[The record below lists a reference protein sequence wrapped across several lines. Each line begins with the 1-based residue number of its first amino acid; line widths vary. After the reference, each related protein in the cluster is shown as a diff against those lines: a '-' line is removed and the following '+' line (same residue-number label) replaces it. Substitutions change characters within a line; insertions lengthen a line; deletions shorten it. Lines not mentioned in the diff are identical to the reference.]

1 MKTPR
6 NYFGKDKKTDIIY
19 GMRKFRSIFAFI
31 FILLLSPGFGSPK
44 IAEAA
49 SYTFTQTNWS
59 GSADTPGNP
68 TILLN
73 GVNNTGATSFG
84 TSSSNITRSATAV
97 TTQFAT
103 GSITQTDDTTGA
115 TGFNYT
121 GKTFTSTTISGAG
134 SAAKITLGTL
144 LYPDADMILGD
155 NTGNLAYDRNVSG
168 ILTFVSNL
176 ADVGSRS
183 NPTLVDIENDG
194 DLDVIYTLSAGTIGV
209 FENQGTASSPN
220 FVSVSAVTKL
230 GTTAGNYQGT
240 TISNGIA
247 TGDVNHDGLF
257 DIVIGAGTGRL
268 DLLLNVGTLSSP
280 SFSLTTGWLNNF
292 DFLSTIDPAL
302 ADVNRDGWDDL
313 VLGDSTGVI
322 DVYYNTKNTTT
333 VHTLFSTTASISNW
347 LVDIGTDASPAFGDL
362 NGDGD
367 PLDVAV
373 GGDGTNINLY
383 LHATP
388 THTWSLWKSQN
399 FSSTAEQALAFG
411 DLDNDRNYYGSG
423 SYTSGVLD
431 TAQASIFSTVSFVS
445 STPTGTQLSVQLRA
459 GNAATV
465 DGTWT
470 GWQAL
475 SGSGAAVPTALN
487 SVTHRYVQYQVVA
500 TTTNALVTPSLDSIT
515 INYGW
520 QRSDYLVS
528 NIFDA
533 SSTYNFLTS
542 LTWNESS
549 SSNNLVG
556 VSLRSSSTSAWFN
569 SAATSTGWYDFTS
582 STAGRTLTTSTL
594 GGTTT
599 SISIAA
605 ISQLRTG
612 NDDRFFQYK
621 FSFTTNGTSTPRIS
635 YMQVGFAVN
644 AAPGVSIASAYQST
658 STDSTWG
665 KVYATYTVTDA
676 DTPAP
681 RVTSTLQYSTGTAW
695 STFLTMSNTVP
706 YTSTTVWLATTT
718 VPNTYASAMQIRV
731 TANDGEPVNATTT
744 ATSSAFEFDSKRPT
758 ISTFQ
763 LNSRTDQLTI
773 SSSDNTTTSMHFY
786 DTATDTGWI
795 TSTTSRAWTPVLSS
809 DNTELVNLQV
819 RDYYGNIS
827 TSSAKAPAAP
837 AAITVTDTSTGG
849 TWSERIDWTAYTTAT
864 SGVAFSKYQV
874 YRATSSGGTYSQIG
888 VDIVDSAINYYVDS
902 GLSAT
907 TTYYYKVAVIDSDG
921 DASNFSSVVYDQPDA
936 GTSIQFSA
944 ASATGGEGTGVVTV
958 PITLSGVSMSAVTV
972 NYAAATASS
981 TATGGGV
988 DYTFTNGTATIAAG
1002 ATSTSVALT
1011 IVNDAIYEGDETVVL
1026 ALTSPSSATL
1036 GINTSYTYTIT
1047 DSSSPPA
1054 VTFSTSSSNINEG
1067 SSGTFSVRLSAASGV
1082 TTTVPFTLSGTA
1094 VSPTNYSITA
1104 SPIVISPGATSSII
1118 TITTVDNNTYTGNKT
1133 VIVTMGTPTN
1143 ANAGSPAVHTA
1154 TIIEATQTPVLS
1166 IGNASQNEGNSGT
1179 STMSFT
1185 VSLTDASAQTITV
1198 DYTTADGTAT
1208 AGSDY
1213 TSATGTLTFTPGQT
1227 SKTIFITILGDTIYE
1242 GNETFTV
1249 TLSNASPTSTPISTA
1264 IGTGSILTDDTVSTI
1279 QFSGAN
1285 ISNSETVTSYSIPI
1299 SISPASGGTVTIN
1312 FATSGTAV
1320 AVTDYTVSIIS
1331 PISISAGATTS
1342 SIDGSVVN
1350 DSVYSG
1356 NRTLTFTLSSPSSNA
1371 QLGASTTLSYTIQDD
1386 ETMSQATIANAS
1398 TTEGD
1403 SGTSLL
1409 TFTVTLSG
1417 GSRSTTTVAYATANG
1432 TATAGSDY
1440 TANSGTLTFSP
1451 GQTSKSINVTIIGD
1465 INYESDE
1472 TFAVTL
1478 SSPSGITI
1486 AQGTATGTIANDDS
1500 QPSLAINDV
1509 SATEGQSGTSQ
1520 MQFTVTLSGTTS
1532 GTTTVAYTTVDGT
1545 ATAGNDYT
1553 ANSGT
1558 LTFSAGQTSKTID
1571 VTITGDTTYEVSETF
1586 NVVLSN
1592 PSGAVLGDDTGV
1604 GTITNDDT
1612 APTVQFSAQSSSGRE
1627 SSTTVSVVVSL
1638 SAPSSQNITV
1648 SFAATGGTAT
1658 ITDDYSLASSSI
1670 TIPAGSSQ
1678 GTFTLTVVNDETQES
1693 DETIILTLSS
1703 PVNATLGSVQTYTY
1717 TIVND
1722 DVISGVAIS
1731 SVYSTIATV
1740 TWTTTLAG
1748 TTVVQYG
1755 LSIDN
1760 LNLTKSYNDSVTTHT
1775 AYLANLSPGT
1785 TYYLKVI
1792 SVDTTGAT
1800 NTDDN
1805 HGAGYTFTTNN
1816 GAVITA
1822 VGSANVR
1829 DVTADITWT
1838 TSKAA
1843 NAGVF
1848 YSTTSSLANSTE
1860 VSTSTIPQENYTQT
1874 IHLTGLTPQT
1884 TYFYKV
1890 RSTDTDG
1897 NVAEEWNSGTYYSFT
1912 TTADQTPPVISNI
1925 LTPVR
1930 TLDSIVVTWQT
1941 NEGATGIV
1949 NFGTST
1955 GSYPS
1960 SSVLDSSLSTTHSAV
1975 LLNLTGNI
1983 TYYYTITSAD
1993 TLGNSTTTA
2002 EQTADTTVASTI
2014 EYIHT
2019 GSGGVSAEVYSLL
2032 QDELNKLKDQ
2042 YDRVAGLDDTTPP
2055 VIESVRA
2062 EDVKAF
2068 TAAVK
2073 WKTNETA
2080 TSFLE
2085 YGETTSYGLT
2095 AGSPELVTD
2104 HSFALKS
2111 LKLGTTYHFR
2121 AISADKA
2128 GNRAT
2133 SDDYTFTT
2141 QFAAEAAEDLVRTG
2155 DIEQFQD
2162 KLEKIIESMTP
2173 SLLPPIILEV
2183 KVASTTETS
2192 AVVTWKTNIDSTSIV
2207 ALAEGEKYKADTTNP
2222 YTSEFVKTGEKAKLH
2237 TVELQ
2242 DLKVGATYH
2251 FQVKSQNVLGVF
2263 GKGKDM
2269 TFTTKFGKPDLVVS
2283 DVGQVQANIKWTTDR
2298 KTTSYAEYKEVKTGK
2313 TMRAGDDILTGV
2325 HILRLG
2331 NLAQDTTYEVRG
2343 YGTDERGNS
2352 LETVTRRFRTLIDTK
2367 PPAVSGVKIE
2377 NAIMPNR
2384 TDRLQTI
2391 VFWKTDEPATSQI
2404 FYQEGTGQG
2413 GSLSQQS
2420 VLDTDLVTDH
2430 AVILTTFK
2438 PSTVYRVQVSSKD
2451 ASANVGVSKIQSILT
2466 PQKGE
2471 SIIDIISRNFEQSFQ
2486 WLKQLR

>member
-1 MKTPR
+1 
-6 NYFGKDKKTDIIY
+6 
-19 GMRKFRSIFAFI
+19 MRKFRSVFAFI

-49 SYTFTQTNWS
+49 TYTFTQTNWS
-59 GSADTPGNP
+59 GSADTPGSP

-73 GVNNTGATSFG
+73 GPNNTGATSFA

-103 GSITQTDDTTGA
+103 GSITQTDDTTSV

-121 GKTFTSTTISGAG
+121 GKTFTSTTISGTG
-134 SAAKITLGTL
+134 SAAKIILGTA
-144 LYPDADMILGD
+144 LYPKADMVR
-155 NTGNLAYDRNVSG
+155 GNQGGLFAYYANSAGTFGSG
-168 ILTFVSNL
+168 SFFGPD
-176 ADVGSRS
+176 AGSQT
-183 NPTLVDIENDG
+183 NPELVDIDNDG
-194 DLDVIYTLSAGTIGV
+194 DLDIIYSISTQNPNIGV
-209 FENQGTASSPN
+209 LENQGTAQSSN
-220 FVSVSAVTKL
+220 FVSVTTLSKL
-230 GTTAGNYQGT
+230 GSVAANYDMNVLESKVGV
-240 TISNGIA
+240 
-247 TGDVNHDGLF
+247 GDVNHDGLF
-257 DIVIGAGTGRL
+257 DIVIGKNGGQL
-268 DLLLNVGTLSSP
+268 DLLLNVGTLGSP
-280 SFSLTTGWLNNF
+280 SFSLTTFWLNAF
-292 DFLSTIDPAL
+292 DFGTGIDPSF
-302 ADVNRDGWDDL
+302 ADINRDGWDDL
-313 VLGDSTGVI
+313 ILGESTGKLN
-322 DVYYNTKNTTT
+322 VYYNTKNTAT
-333 VHTLFSTTASISNW
+333 VHTLFSTTPSLANW
-347 LVDIGTDASPAFGDL
+347 LCGTGQICDVGSDSSIDFGDI

-367 PLDVAV
+367 TLDLAV
-373 GGDGTNINLY
+373 GNNGGSGGGYVYFY
-383 LHATP
+383 LHTSS
-388 THTWSLWKSQN
+388 THTWASSQN
-399 FSSTAEQALAFG
+399 LSINDYPLAPALG
-411 DLDNDRNYYGSG
+411 DLNNDLNYYGNG

-431 TAQASIFSTVSFVS
+431 TGQAATFSTVSFVS
-445 STPTGTQLSVQLRA
+445 STPANTQLSIQLRA
-459 GNAATV
+459 GNVATV

-475 SGSGAAVPTALN
+475 SGSGATVPVGLN
-487 SVTHRYVQYQVVA
+487 SATHRYVQYQAIA

-520 QRSDYLVS
+520 QRNDYLIS

-542 LTWNESS
+542 LTWNESP
-549 SSNNLVG
+549 SSNNAVA
-556 VSLRSSSTSAWFN
+556 VSLRSSSTSAWLN
-569 SAATSTGWYDFTS
+569 SAATSTAWVDFTS

-605 ISQLRTG
+605 ISSLRTG

-621 FSFTTNGTSTPRIS
+621 FSFTTNSTSTPTIS
-635 YMQVGFAVN
+635 YMRVGFAVN
-644 AAPGVSIASAYQST
+644 AAPGVSIANAYQST

-665 KVYATYTVTDA
+665 KVYTTYTVTDT

-695 STFLTMSNTVP
+695 STFGTVANTVS
-706 YTSTTVWLATTT
+706 YTTTTIWLATTT

-731 TANDGEPVNATTT
+731 TVNDGESVNATTT

-763 LNSRTDQLTI
+763 LNSQTDRLTI
-773 SSSDNTTTSMHFY
+773 SSSDNTTTTMHFY
-786 DTATDTGWI
+786 DSVTDTGWI
-795 TSTTSRAWTPVLSS
+795 AATTSRAWTPVLSS

-837 AAITVTDTSTGG
+837 AGVTITDTSTGG
-849 TWSERIDWTAYTTAT
+849 TWSERINWTAYTTAT

-888 VDIVDSAINYYVDS
+888 VDIVDSAINFYVDS
-902 GLSAT
+902 GLSTT

-921 DASNFSSVVYDQPDA
+921 DASNFSSIVYDQPDA
-936 GTSIQFSA
+936 GTSVQFSS
-944 ASATGGEGTGVVTV
+944 ASATGGEGTSAVTV
-958 PITLSGVSMSAVTV
+958 LIALSGVSMSPVTV
-972 NYAAATASS
+972 NYAVVTASS

-1011 IVNDAIYEGDETVVL
+1011 IANDEIYEGDETVVL
-1026 ALTSPSSATL
+1026 ALTSPSGATL
-1036 GINTSYTYTIT
+1036 GTNTSYTYTIT

-1067 SSGTFSVRLSAASGV
+1067 FSGTFSVRLSAASGV
-1082 TTTVPFTLSGTA
+1082 TTTVPFTVSSTA
-1094 VSPTNYSITA
+1094 TNYTITP
-1104 SPIVISPGATSSII
+1104 SPVVISPSATSSTI
-1118 TITTVDNNTYTGNKT
+1118 TITTTDNNTYTGNKT
-1133 VIVTMGTPTN
+1133 VIATMGTPIN

-1213 TSATGTLTFTPGQT
+1213 TAATGTLTFSPGQT
-1227 SKTIFITILGDTIYE
+1227 SKTVSITIFGDTIYE

-1264 IGTGSILTDDTVSTI
+1264 IGTGTILNDETISTI
-1279 QFSGAN
+1279 QFNGVN
-1285 ISNSETVTSYSIPI
+1285 ISNSETTTSYSIPLVL
-1299 SISPASGGTVTIN
+1299 SPASGSTVTVSY
-1312 FATSGTAV
+1312 ATSGTAV
-1320 AVTDYTVSIIS
+1320 PTTDYTLTTAS
-1331 PISISAGATTS
+1331 PVSISAGATTS
-1342 SIDGSVVN
+1342 SINLTIVD
-1350 DSVYSG
+1350 DSLYSG
-1356 NRTLTFTLSSPSSNA
+1356 DRTLALTLSSPSSNA
-1371 QLGASTTLSYTIQDD
+1371 QLGASTTFSYTIQDD
-1386 ETMSQATIANAS
+1386 ETMPQATISSAS
-1398 TTEGD
+1398 TTEGN
-1403 SGTSLL
+1403 SGTTTL
-1409 TFTVTLSG
+1409 TFPVILSG

-1440 TANSGTLTFSP
+1440 TAATGTLTFSP
-1451 GQTSKSINVTIIGD
+1451 GQTSQSINVTIIGD
-1465 INYESDE
+1465 IHYESDE

-1486 AQGTATGTIANDDS
+1486 AQGTATGTIVNDDS

-1509 SATEGQSGTSQ
+1509 VATTEGNSGTSQ
-1520 MQFTVTLSGTTS
+1520 MTFTVTLSGTTS
-1532 GTTTVAYTTVDGT
+1532 GTTTVAFTTVDGT
-1545 ATAGNDYT
+1545 ATVANNDYT

-1558 LTFSAGQTSKTID
+1558 LTFSSGQTTKTID
-1571 VTITGDTTYEVSETF
+1571 VTIAGDTTYEADEVF

-1592 PSGAVLGDDTGV
+1592 PSGAVLGDDTGL

-1612 APTVQFSAQSSSGRE
+1612 APTIQFGVQSSNGRE
-1627 SSTTVSVVVSL
+1627 SSTTVSVAVSL

-1658 ITDDYSLASSSI
+1658 VVDDYSLASSSI

-1678 GTFTLTVVNDETQES
+1678 GTFTLTVVNDELQEP
-1693 DETIILTLSS
+1693 DETVILTLSS
-1703 PVNATLGSVQTYTY
+1703 PINATLGSVQTYTY

-1722 DVISGVAIS
+1722 DVISAVTIS
-1731 SVYSTIATV
+1731 SVYSTIAKV

-1760 LNLTKSYNDSVTTHT
+1760 LNLTKSYNDSVTSHI

-1805 HGAGYTFTTNN
+1805 HSAGYTFTTNN
-1816 GAVITA
+1816 GAVITG

-1843 NAGVF
+1843 TAGVF

-1860 VSTSTIPQENYTQT
+1860 VSTTTIPQENYTQT
-1874 IHLTGLTPQT
+1874 IYLTGLTPQT

-1890 RSTDTDG
+1890 RSIDTDG
-1897 NVAEEWNSGTYYSFT
+1897 NIAEEWNSGAYYSLT

-1925 LTPVR
+1925 QTPVR

-1949 NFGTST
+1949 NYGTST

-1960 SSVLDSSLSTTHSAV
+1960 STTLDSSLSTTHSAV

-2002 EQTADTTVASTI
+2002 EQTADTTVTSNI

-2032 QDELNKLKDQ
+2032 QDELKKLQDQ
-2042 YDRVAGLDDTTPP
+2042 YQKVAGLDDTTPP
-2055 VIESVRA
+2055 VIESVRS

-2068 TAAVK
+2068 TASVK
-2073 WKTNETA
+2073 WKTNEPA

-2085 YGETTSYGLT
+2085 YGETAAYGLT
-2095 AGSPELVTD
+2095 AGSPELVMD
-2104 HSFALKS
+2104 HAFGLKS

-2133 SDDYTFTT
+2133 SNDYTFTT

-2173 SLLPPIILEV
+2173 SLVPPIILEV

-2192 AVVTWKTNIDSTSIV
+2192 AVVTWRTNIDSTSIV

-2222 YTSEFVKTGEKAKLH
+2222 YTSEFVKTGEKSKTHA
-2237 TVELQ
+2237 VELQ

-2251 FQVKSQNVLGVF
+2251 FQVKSQNVLGVA

-2269 TFTTKFGKPDLVVS
+2269 IFSTKFGKPDLVIAN
-2283 DVGQVQANIKWTTDR
+2283 VGQVQANIKWTTDR

-2313 TMRAGDDILTGV
+2313 IMRAGDDILTGV
-2325 HILRLG
+2325 HILQLG
-2331 NLAQDTTYEVRG
+2331 GLAQDTTYEVRG
-2343 YGTDERGNS
+2343 YGTDERENT

-2367 PPAVSGVKIE
+2367 PPTVSGVKIE

-2404 FYQEGTGQG
+2404 SYQEGIGQG
-2413 GSLSQQS
+2413 NVLSQQS

-2438 PSTVYRVQVSSKD
+2438 PSTVYRVQVTSKD
-2451 ASANVGVSKIQSILT
+2451 ASGNVGTSKIQSILT